1 MHRLQSLIRP
11 VRWLRSF
18 AAFAALAFAL
28 LICAD
33 DSDAQFAGALQQAAS
48 SIRITLSPP
57 GSPTADVTATALER
71 GRVAQ
76 AFQPAHPGGLA
87 AGAFN
92 HSGRLD
98 GFAAGFLAAG
108 LLGLLFGHGVVAR
121 IDGSASVFGLLF
133 QLAVVGVLGRLV
145 WMWWRGGEPAAG
157 AQLSPRQLAAA
168 YTHSRSESLQTFA
181 DLELRQTDYDA
192 FGRLF
197 REIRCAYRRNDG
209 DALQTRLT
217 PQMLSRLS
225 TVFLPKGSRSAIE
238 SDATLLKE
246 DLAEAW
252 REGDVEYAAVT
263 IHWAPRDRSGEP
275 AAKPRE
281 ASEVWTFSRVSG
293 QAWLLSAIQQG

>member
-33 DSDAQFAGALQQAAS
+33 DSDAQLAGALQHAAS
-48 SIRITLSPP
+48 GIRITLSPP
-57 GSPTADVTATALER
+57 GSSTVDVAATALDH
-71 GRVAQ
+71 GRLAQ

-92 HSGRLD
+92 HSSRID

-108 LLGLLFGHGVVAR
+108 LLGLLFGHGVFAR

-133 QLAVVGVLGRLV
+133 QLAVVGMLGRLV
-145 WMWWRGGEPAAG
+145 WTWWRGGEPAAG

-168 YTHSRSESLQTFA
+168 YTHSRSESLHTFA
-181 DLELRQTDYDA
+181 DVELRQTDYDA

-217 PQMLSRLS
+217 PQMLSRLP
-225 TVFLPKGSRSAIE
+225 TVFLPKGSRNAID

-252 REGDVEYAAVT
+252 REGNVEYAAVT
-263 IHWAPRDRSGEP
+263 IHWALREA
-275 AAKPRE
+275 AAKPVE

-293 QAWLLSAIQQG
+293 QGWVLSAVQQA